1 MLRTFKATVDEN
13 GNVRLLEPVKLSA
26 ECHVLVTVLDE
37 EIRATVAG
45 ITLLSESALAEDWD
59 RPEEVEAW
67 AYLLEEEK
75 QGQ

>member
-13 GNVRLLEPVKLSA
+13 GNVRLLEPVRLPA
-26 ECHVLVTVLDE
+26 ECQVLVTVLDE
-37 EIRATVAG
+37 GMGVAVSG
-45 ITLLSESALAEDWD
+45 ITLLSEQALAEDWD

-67 AYLLEEEK
+67 AYLLEEEE